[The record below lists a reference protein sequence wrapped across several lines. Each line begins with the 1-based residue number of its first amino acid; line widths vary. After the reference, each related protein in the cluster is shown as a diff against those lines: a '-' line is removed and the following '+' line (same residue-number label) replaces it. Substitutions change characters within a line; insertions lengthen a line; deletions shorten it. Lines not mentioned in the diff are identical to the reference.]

1 MQNER
6 QRILAMLENGTITT
20 DEALTLL
27 ETLGQ
32 SKQTAKPVETEQVTE
47 EVTLSKQQPVEEERE
62 EEKEP
67 QLQQTDHQQTEQQQ
81 SATQDFEFDKK
92 EDNEPSLDEFLDDL
106 RKDFSNVGDRF
117 MQFMQT
123 AVQKVKSFDFDS
135 PFGNSITFNHAL
147 TKSSEGVNE
156 VIIDIDNGKVT
167 IHHDEVDE
175 IRAEF
180 AVKTYTGDS
189 EEKAKEDFLDKLLF
203 VNDEGKLRISSDL
216 KMVQVNVE
224 LFVPKKDYARIS
236 ARLLNGSFKMKDA
249 IAETVRIKTANGKIE
264 IAGLMFKDGEFET
277 ANGSIAL
284 NNVKGNSIEAETL
297 NGRIYI
303 DGAVKDVEA
312 QSLNGHVVVTTTD
325 PAAEK
330 IEAKTMSGSVEIY
343 IPSGVALS
351 GEITSNM
358 GRLDLQLDDINRTA
372 EQEQLLQR
380 TIRFKKDVEG
390 NSSPIHIFGEAK
402 TGSVLVCYNAKH
414 EE

>member
-32 SKQTAKPVETEQVTE
+32 SKDAAKSGEAE
-47 EVTLSKQQPVEEERE
+47 EVTLAKKESVKQE
-62 EEKEP
+62 
-67 QLQQTDHQQTEQQQ
+67 QQTNQQQ
-81 SATQDFEFDKK
+81 STKQEFEFEQK
-92 EDNEPSLDEFLDDL
+92 EEEGPSMDEFLDDL
-106 RKDFSNVGDRF
+106 RKDFSNVGERF

-135 PFGNSITFNHAL
+135 PFGNAITFNHAQ
-147 TKSSEGVNE
+147 TKPASGVDE

-180 AVKTYTGDS
+180 TVKTYTGDS
-189 EEKAKEDFLDKLLF
+189 EEKAKADFLEKLLF
-203 VNDEGKLRISSDL
+203 VNDEGKVRISSDL
-216 KMVQVNVE
+216 KMIQVNVE
-224 LFVPKKDYARIS
+224 LFVPKKEYAKIS

-264 IAGLMFKDGEFET
+264 VAGLTFKDGEFET

-297 NGRIYI
+297 NGRVYI

-312 QSLNGHVVVTTTD
+312 HSLNGHVVVTTTD
-325 PAAEK
+325 PEAEK
-330 IEAKTMSGSVEIY
+330 IDAKTMSGSVEIY

-351 GEITSNM
+351 GEIASNM

-380 TIRFKKDVEG
+380 SIRFKKDVEG
-390 NSSPIHIFGEAK
+390 NTSPLHIYGEAK
-402 TGSVLVCYNAKH
+402 TGSVLVCYNAKQ
-414 EE
+414 EK